1 MTEEEIL
8 ALPVGHWVMIDFAGC
23 PLVVAQKIGR
33 KPYKTPDGVLL
44 TGDSR
49 DDSIVVSAGMLGWA
63 KEPTEE
69 LLARW
74 GEGRD
79 GFSNDRIRESIRAQ
93 MQKGAK

>member
-69 LLARW
+69 LLAKW

-79 GFSNDRIRESIRAQ
+79 GFINAKIREAIEAQIRGEG
-93 MQKGAK
+93 K